1 MALAMAVM
9 LWTPVAAAPST
20 PPDEAPKLI
29 STTGGKGS
37 VATAKLP
44 ELQKLAA
51 AGNPRACLLLGV
63 RYETG
68 DGVKQDYEQ
77 ARKLYEQAAAGGVA
91 EGTYRLGK
99 FFQDGLGVEA
109 NPYRAR
115 DLYQQA
121 AMAGFPLA
129 QYNLG
134 AMLAGAHGV
143 GRDYVE
149 GLAWLIIAHRN
160 KFDTDGERRL
170 RAFLADRPETIAAAE
185 LRAEEL
191 RHQIERGPD
200 RTTEPANAVCRPGP
214 AKGMRIEPEAPKVDV
229 QMAPPK
235 VDLPKIEPQKI
246 DLPAPLPPPPSPPPP
261 AKGNP

>member
-149 GLAWLIIAHRN
+149 GLAWLIIARRN
-160 KFDTDGERRL
+160 KFDADGERRL

-191 RHQIERGPD
+191 RQQIDVARGLKLPKP
-200 RTTEPANAVCRPGP
+200 TPAVESALVPFSP
-214 AKGMRIEPEAPKVDV
+214 SPPPMEKMQFETPK
-229 QMAPPK
+229 ME
-235 VDLPKIEPQKI
+235 LPKIEPQKI